1 MGMVRSK
8 MAALLLR
15 AGAGIMLA
23 SVPLVCRAQ
32 ISFNKLSASEIQA
45 HIGFT
50 QLVNRQVPLNLT
62 FTRSNGSTATLGQ
75 YVNGKVPSILVM
87 PFYKCKAGCT
97 LEMHALVSDIDS
109 MHLIPGKDYQ
119 ILTVSINPYE
129 TPALAG
135 QIKTYYGSQI
145 KTPGATAAWH
155 FFTGTEPNI
164 VALGEA
170 VGYHWVQDL
179 KNQAFNHP
187 TGIILLTPKGRIYR
201 YFYGTDYNSHDLQ
214 IALTKAGDN
223 QTGTVVQ
230 QILSYCCTWNP
241 TTGHYG
247 LVLYRLLWIACS
259 ATVAIIVL
267 GVGTLLFLERR
278 IRRIKGRSLI
288 DNNSGTPHA
297 V

>member
-1 MGMVRSK
+1 MGIVRSK
-8 MAALLLR
+8 SITAIALV
-15 AGAGIMLA
+15 GAGLVFWTA
-23 SVPLVCRAQ
+23 SKVCEAQ
-32 ISFNKLSASEIQA
+32 ISFNKLSAAEIPS

-50 QLVNRQVPLNLT
+50 QLVNHTVPLNLT
-62 FTRSNGSTATLGQ
+62 FTRANGTTVPLSH
-75 YVNGKVPSILVM
+75 YVNGKVPSILLM

-97 LEMHALVSDIDS
+97 LEMHALVNDIDS
-109 MHLIPGKDYQ
+109 MHLKPGKDYQ
-119 ILTVSINPYE
+119 ILTVSINPSE
-129 TPALAG
+129 TPALAT
-135 QIKTYYGSQI
+135 QLKTYYTEQT
-145 KTPGATAAWH
+145 KTPDVAAAWH
-155 FFTGTEPNI
+155 FFTGNETNI
-164 VALGEA
+164 VALGGA

-187 TGIILLTPKGRIYR
+187 TGIILLTPTGRIYR
-201 YFYGTDYNSHDLQ
+201 YFYGTDYNPKDLQ

-241 TTGHYG
+241 ATGHYG

-259 ATVAIIVL
+259 ATVVIIVL
-267 GVGTLLFLERR
+267 AVGTLLFLERR
-278 IRRIKGRSLI
+278 FRRGRSII